1 MKKRILKC
9 LLAAFMCIV
18 MLSSTKM
25 AAFASY
31 QVRSE
36 EHLCGQINNSYGCR
50 ENDSGRSIVVRTGD
64 YCPFCDKI
72 VPEGESHTYM
82 YNSDLYFFRCS
93 RCNVVYSIPYDK
105 PIFAHYTNNVQ
116 DYYHWY

>member
-31 QVRSE
+31 QVKSVP
-36 EHLCGQINNSYGCR
+36 HLCGQNNNSYGCR

-64 YCPFCDKI
+64 YCPFCDKT

-82 YNSDLYFFRCS
+82 YNRDLYFFRCS
-93 RCNVVYSIPYDK
+93 KCNVVYSIPYDK